1 MLAGLELVDR
11 RLELAAVVAAV
22 ARLNSTPWLAE
33 AFPHLH

>member
-11 RLELAAVVAAV
+11 RLELAAAAVAA